1 MRRATVL
8 VVLLALAIPV
18 AALAAARPGAGV
30 GTLSIEGGKGVVV
43 VRGSG
48 GLLGRVVHGSV
59 EVVDLTPDD
68 AWRPT
73 VNGVSRARRV
83 SMRGWNLTFRILGG
97 DYRLTVKGEG
107 VSISARGNGVAT
119 LLGLPGLTGDTGLY
133 ATGPSVDCGDEPER
147 CDPLPSVLTRVPFG
161 PTEGPQV
168 VRS

>member
-1 MRRATVL
+1 MRRAPVL
-8 VVLLALAIPV
+8 AVLLALAIPV
-18 AALAAARPGAGV
+18 AALAAARPGAG
-30 GTLSIEGGKGVVV
+30 TLSIEGGKGVVV
-43 VRGSG
+43 VRGNG
-48 GLLGRVVHGSV
+48 GLLGRVAHGSV

-83 SMRGWNLTFRILGG
+83 AMRGWNLTFRILGG

-107 VSISARGNGVAT
+107 ISISARGNGVAT

-133 ATGPSVDCGDEPER
+133 AAGPSVDCGDEPDQCE
-147 CDPLPSVLTRVPFG
+147 PLPSVLTRVPFG
-161 PTEGPQV
+161 PTEGTQV